1 MNFAKF
7 LRTPFLQNSFR
18 RLCLCFQIYVEFPNL
33 AFEFSKSRRV
43 FSILHCACDLIL
55 RSVTIFNSKFLKN
68 FKTICILKF
77 KARLKHKESYEK
89 DLHVPYDNKFSCL
102 QCKWYEVKKKV
113 QTELLDLFKFDRFVF
128 LVPSLPTLLLLILA
142 LLSYNIF

>member
-7 LRTPFLQNSFR
+7 LKTPFLQNSFR

-33 AFEFSKSRRV
+33 ALNFPSHEGCSQSY
-43 FSILHCACDLIL
+43 IL
-55 RSVTIFNSKFLKN
+55 IFNSKFLKN

-89 DLHVPYDNKFSCL
+89 DLHVPYGNKFSCL

>member
-55 RSVTIFNSKFLKN
+55 RSVTIFNSKFLKI

-142 LLSYNIF
+142 LLSYSIF

>member
-43 FSILHCACDLIL
+43 LSILHCACDLIL

-89 DLHVPYDNKFSCL
+89 DLHLPYDNKFSCL

-128 LVPSLPTLLLLILA
+128 LVPSLPTLLLLILV
-142 LLSYNIF
+142 LLSYSIF